1 MVASAGGDFGP
12 LSDVNVE
19 TDDVAKSSTRI
30 AYTNL
35 NGRWALTDRPT
46 TEG

>member
-30 AYTNL
+30 AYTNV
-35 NGRWALTDRPT
+35 NGRWVLTDRPT